1 MALITN
7 YSTLQSAISDWLAR
21 ADLTGVIPTFIQLA
35 ESRLNRDIKS
45 PRLIFPHTGTLSS
58 RTIALPDR
66 FYTEQGVL
74 CEILSLSVSIGGR
87 DVVLE
92 PLTPSSATDAQ
103 IGGIPRGYYVIE
115 NTIAIIGGN
124 GDEAYTL
131 RVKNSL
137 PQIASSRNNYTNWLL
152 QKAPELYL
160 YAALLE
166 ASPYLKADARIS
178 IWAEGYRVALESLN
192 AQEERLTRGPGI
204 RIKPVHY
211 AP

>member
-1 MALITN
+1 MALITD
-7 YSTLQSAISDWLAR
+7 YATLKTAVADWLAR

-35 ESRLNRDIKS
+35 ESRLNRDVKS
-45 PRLIFPHTGTLSS
+45 PRLTYEHLGTISS
-58 RTIALPDR
+58 YTIAFPER
-66 FYTEQGVL
+66 FYIENGAF

-87 DVVLE
+87 DVTLE
-92 PLTPSSATDAQ
+92 PLTPSIATDAQ

-115 NTIAIIGGN
+115 NSIAIIGGN

-137 PQIASSRNNYTNWLL
+137 PQISSSRNNYTNWVL

-160 YAALLE
+160 YATLLE
-166 ASPYLKADARIS
+166 ASPYLKADSRMGV
-178 IWAEGYRVALESLN
+178 WAEGYRVALESLN